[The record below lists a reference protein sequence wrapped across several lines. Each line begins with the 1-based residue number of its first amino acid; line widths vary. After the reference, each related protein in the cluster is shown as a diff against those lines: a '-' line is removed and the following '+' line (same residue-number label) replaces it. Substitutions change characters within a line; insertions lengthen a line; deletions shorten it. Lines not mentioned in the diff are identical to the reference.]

1 MLSISG
7 MPWMETLMTHLG
19 LKKQPAPK
27 DEALYTLL
35 EETKK
40 ELDTHRRNLMFADSP
55 ALTDMYIYAMKATEI
70 RYAHLLRLI
79 RSEEVAS

>member
-1 MLSISG
+1 MLSISN
-7 MPWMETLMTHLG
+7 MQWMEILMTHLG
-19 LKKQPAPK
+19 LKKQQAPK

-35 EETKK
+35 EETQK

-70 RYAHLLRLI
+70 RYEHLLRLI
-79 RSEEVAS
+79 RAGDVAS